1 MQAVAINAINPK
13 EQKEKRNLYLFSA
26 GKTISIVGTSIYNF
40 ALSLYVLKITGSAL
54 SFAITLLLGVIPMI
68 LLNPF
73 AGVIADKFNKKRLV
87 LSMDALNGL
96 LLALVYGLSMIYG
109 LHLYL
114 IYAATFCLTV
124 FTTFYGVG
132 LEAAKPNMVSGD
144 RLMNINSVSR
154 IIDSIATIA
163 GPMLGGMAFA
173 IFDIRLYILFNS
185 VSFIL
190 SAISA
195 WFIDFSLYQEKMDPA
210 KESVKLQFFTDI
222 KEGFTYLKNQKNMIH
237 LFKVLISINFFLGF
251 ALTIPLPYIVNKV
264 LSLSPKQF
272 GVIEAAFPLG
282 MIVGALAVKRVTET
296 LNYSVLLYRL
306 CIFLAGAMVL
316 IGIPVLIKDHY
327 LNHHVIVGYF
337 CLVMFIFGVIIAFI
351 DIPLAYYMQKMI
363 PDEYRGRVLSIV
375 ISIGKTMLPLAMLTA
390 GMLLGHIPSYVMP
403 IAGGALFFLV
413 NIRTAKKLDFDLNK

>member
-1 MQAVAINAINPK
+1 MQAVAMNASNPK
-13 EQKEKRNLYLFSA
+13 EQIEKRNLYLFSA

-54 SFAITLLLGVIPMI
+54 SFAITLMLGVIPMI
-68 LLNPF
+68 LINPF

-96 LLALVYGLSMIYG
+96 LLALVYGLSMIYE
-109 LHLYL
+109 LHLYF

-144 RLMNINSVSR
+144 RLMNINSASR

-163 GPMLGGMAFA
+163 GPMLGGIVFA
-173 IFDIRLYILFNS
+173 IFDIRLFILFNS

-195 WFIDFSLYQEKMDPA
+195 GFIDFSLYQENMDLK
-210 KESVKLQFFTDI
+210 KERVKVQFFADI
-222 KEGFTYLKNQKNMIH
+222 KDGFIYLKNQKNMIQ

-251 ALTIPLPYIVNKV
+251 ALTVPLPYMVNTV

-272 GVIEAAFPLG
+272 GIIEAAFPLG
-282 MIVGALAVKRVTET
+282 MIAGALAVKRITET

-316 IGIPVLIKDHY
+316 IGIPVLIKDYY
-327 LNHHVIVGYF
+327 LNHQVIVGYF

-351 DIPLAYYMQKMI
+351 DIPIAYYMQKMI
-363 PDEYRGRVLSIV
+363 PDEYRGRVLSIG

-390 GMLLGHIPSYVMP
+390 GMLLSHIPSYVMP
-403 IAGGALFFLV
+403 IAGGALFFLL
-413 NIRTAKKLDFDLNK
+413 NIRTGKKLEFDLNK

>member
-1 MQAVAINAINPK
+1 
-13 EQKEKRNLYLFSA
+13 
-26 GKTISIVGTSIYNF
+26 
-40 ALSLYVLKITGSAL
+40 
-54 SFAITLLLGVIPMI
+54 
-68 LLNPF
+68 
-73 AGVIADKFNKKRLV
+73 
-87 LSMDALNGL
+87 
-96 LLALVYGLSMIYG
+96 
-109 LHLYL
+109 
-114 IYAATFCLTV
+114 
-124 FTTFYGVG
+124 
-132 LEAAKPNMVSGD
+132 
-144 RLMNINSVSR
+144 
-154 IIDSIATIA
+154 
-163 GPMLGGMAFA
+163 
-173 IFDIRLYILFNS
+173 
-185 VSFIL
+185 
-190 SAISA
+190 
-195 WFIDFSLYQEKMDPA
+195 
-210 KESVKLQFFTDI
+210 
-222 KEGFTYLKNQKNMIH
+222 
-237 LFKVLISINFFLGF
+237 
-251 ALTIPLPYIVNKV
+251 VNTV

-327 LNHHVIVGYF
+327 LNHQVIVGYF